1 MTLWCRIITI
11 LPILALS
18 GLLSGCDSQTAE
30 PTVSDID
37 DQLAASPPEPS
48 FENPE
53 LPAPSDARYAAS
65 HILIAYTGVASAP
78 ETIRLDR
85 DKALEKASLMHQ
97 ELKNGAPFEAYAQNH
112 SDDPSGPRG
121 GRLGVFSTGT
131 MVPLFERA
139 VASVGIGEI
148 APLIETPFGFHI
160 VRRDPIIEARASHV
174 LVSHS
179 SAPLSVH
186 SRDKAA
192 AKTRIWGRRTT
203 RYKMGNRLKWYPKH
217 LQTTRRLNQMA
228 ISGSSVRV
236 KWCQSST
243 APSSA
248 CLSARCQSRSK
259 RLMDITSFFAESR
272 LVAGENSIHCIA
284 YFCI

>member
-192 AKTRIWGRRTT
+192 AKTRIWEAYNQVQNGKPFKVVSKTFTDDSTTESDGDLGLIGEGQMVPEFDRALFSLSIGQVSEPFETAYGYHIVLRR
-203 RYKMGNRLKWYPKH
+203 K
-217 LQTTRRLNQMA
+217 
-228 ISGSSVRV
+228 
-236 KWCQSST
+236 
-243 APSSA
+243 
-248 CLSARCQSRSK
+248 
-259 RLMDITSFFAESR
+259 
-272 LVAGENSIHCIA
+272 
-284 YFCI
+284 

>member
-1 MTLWCRIITI
+1 M
-11 LPILALS
+11 
-18 GLLSGCDSQTAE
+18 
-30 PTVSDID
+30 SDID

-121 GRLGVFSTGT
+121 GRPESFRLERWC
-131 MVPLFERA
+131 LFERA

-174 LVSHS
+174 LVSI
-179 SAPLSVH
+179 PLHPYVYIRETKLLRRH
-186 SRDKAA
+186 EF
-192 AKTRIWGRRTT
+192 GRRTT

-248 CLSARCQSRSK
+248 CLSARCQSR
-259 RLMDITSFFAESR
+259 
-272 LVAGENSIHCIA
+272 
-284 YFCI
+284 